1 MKNYLLFFLVCL
13 SIPSYS
19 QSYTFSHFLA
29 EYKPL
34 NPDSTISI
42 NKGVLWDDDTTFSFP
57 IGFTFHFIN
66 QDYTEMKILLGN
78 ALFGSRYTSFA
89 PCAAVVMQD
98 RADSGKPSLSPISYQ
113 LTGDSGSRILKV
125 QWENAGFL
133 YDTASFANFQAWFY
147 EGSNKIEARYGKS
160 HVESRLFQTQHG
172 GPQVGILA
180 VKDTGTDS
188 FRVLLNGNPDSPYAK
203 GINDNGPY
211 SLTAM
216 PRDSTVYV
224 FEYST
229 LSGIAPAKQSELFS
243 FYPNPATNVLH
254 INCSSYGILT
264 IRNITGEIIYT
275 GQINGF
281 KNIDLNTYPKG
292 MYFVSVNT
300 TNGQEVRKLIVE

>member
-1 MKNYLLFFLVCL
+1 M
-13 SIPSYS
+13 
-19 QSYTFSHFLA
+19 
-29 EYKPL
+29 
-34 NPDSTISI
+34 
-42 NKGVLWDDDTTFSFP
+42 
-57 IGFTFHFIN
+57 
-66 QDYTEMKILLGN
+66 
-78 ALFGSRYTSFA
+78 
-89 PCAAVVMQD
+89 
-98 RADSGKPSLSPISYQ
+98 
-113 LTGDSGSRILKV
+113 
-125 QWENAGFL
+125 
-133 YDTASFANFQAWFY
+133 
-147 EGSNKIEARYGKS
+147 
-160 HVESRLFQTQHG
+160 
-172 GPQVGILA
+172 GILA

-216 PRDSTVYV
+216 PRDSMVYV

-229 LSGIAPAKQSELFS
+229 LSGIAPARQSELFS

-254 INCSSYGILT
+254 INCSSNGILT

-300 TNGQEVRKLIVE
+300 MNGQEVGKLIVE